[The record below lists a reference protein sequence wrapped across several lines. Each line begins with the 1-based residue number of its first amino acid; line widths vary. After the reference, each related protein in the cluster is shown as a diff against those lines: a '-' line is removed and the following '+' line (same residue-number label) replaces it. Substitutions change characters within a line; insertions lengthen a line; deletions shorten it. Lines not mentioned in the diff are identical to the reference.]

1 MREIRGDV
9 SRWFEAGH
17 AVALAQVTKTW
28 GSSPRAAGSVMAVS
42 DGGGIA
48 GSVSGGCIEGSV
60 VQTALDCLEGSRSAS
75 LERFHASTAR
85 AQEVG
90 LSCGGNVEVLVSRL
104 DRSLFEVERAEL
116 DADRAYVRVSMV
128 EGAGNGS
135 DADGVGACFLLVS
148 PDASAASECVGL
160 RAREASGLPAWR
172 IVAPREVE
180 ERLSAAALASAAG
193 KVADAPSASEAGLV
207 RTDAGTFFYAR
218 TNPQPVLVC
227 VGSVHI
233 SIHLTRMAKM
243 LGYRTVVIDPRGAFA
258 TKERFP
264 FVDELVHAWPQE
276 AFRTLRLNESTALC
290 ALTHDPKI
298 DVPALAA
305 ALDSPAFY
313 IGSLGRFTTQ
323 LSRYR
328 QLARL
333 GYDDAAVA
341 RVFGPIGLD
350 LKGRSPAEIAL
361 SIMAE
366 ITAVRR
372 GGSFPSSTMLASARW
387 AEKEL

>member
-1 MREIRGDV
+1 M
-9 SRWFEAGH
+9 
-17 AVALAQVTKTW
+17 
-28 GSSPRAAGSVMAVS
+28 
-42 DGGGIA
+42 
-48 GSVSGGCIEGSV
+48 
-60 VQTALDCLEGSRSAS
+60 
-75 LERFHASTAR
+75 
-85 AQEVG
+85 
-90 LSCGGNVEVLVSRL
+90 
-104 DRSLFEVERAEL
+104 
-116 DADRAYVRVSMV
+116 
-128 EGAGNGS
+128 
-135 DADGVGACFLLVS
+135 
-148 PDASAASECVGL
+148 
-160 RAREASGLPAWR
+160 
-172 IVAPREVE
+172 
-180 ERLSAAALASAAG
+180 
-193 KVADAPSASEAGLV
+193 

-276 AFRTLRLNESTALC
+276 AFRALRLNESTALC

-366 ITAVRR
+366 ITAVRH
-372 GGSFPSSTMLASARW
+372 GGSFPSSTMLASARR